1 MIAGLAVAVSTAAC
15 TVPSEPS
22 PTTPASSAQVSPSTG
37 RPASR
42 ITRLS
47 CADATSSVQHP
58 TGTRGDIID
67 GLTIEA
73 APKELMGLPPADV
86 GLRVPAGPPLYF
98 AKAPLYLK
106 SSLPETTIALTGA
119 SDGYLAW
126 VPAHIW
132 TGGSGPIDL
141 APWMATSVVLEGC
154 PADPSAY
161 LGGLLSTDPH
171 MCLTLLISRTATNAK
186 SRKVQ
191 LGSPESC

>member
-1 MIAGLAVAVSTAAC
+1 V
-15 TVPSEPS
+15 
-22 PTTPASSAQVSPSTG
+22 
-37 RPASR
+37 SR

-47 CADATSSVQHP
+47 CTDATASVQHA
-58 TGTRGDIID
+58 TGRRGEIID

-73 APKELMGLPPADV
+73 APKELMGLAPADV

-98 AKAPLYLK
+98 AKAPLYLR

-141 APWMATSVVLEGC
+141 APWMATSVVLEGGC
-154 PADPSAY
+154 PADLSAY

-171 MCLTLLISRTATNAK
+171 MCLTLLVSRTATNVK